1 VPIDFSASV
10 DSKWYTWIE
19 HHFNIDESDDRK
31 ITFEQFKDALHLK
44 KVCSLLRPTS
54 AQGKPKTQ
62 FLIFNYIAANMTLL
76 ASKTVTQCA
85 SSGIQYYHVSKIK

>member
-1 VPIDFSASV
+1 M

-44 KVCSLLRPTS
+44 KVCSLLRTTS

-76 ASKTVTQCA
+76 ASKTV
-85 SSGIQYYHVSKIK
+85 ILN